1 MKEFIS
7 AIEEFTGISIAIRL
21 VLATLFGGIIGM
33 EREAKGHSAGFRTFT
48 LVCLGSAVST
58 IVNIYLFQIT
68 QSADVSRIPAG
79 VVSGIGFLGVG
90 TIIVTKKNTVR
101 GLTTA
106 ASLWATACLGLALG
120 AGMIATSTLTFVL
133 ILFTI
138 GVLQRLGRYI
148 AGRNRDI
155 SLYIEMEKGKDIDDL
170 IKFIRS
176 KGYGISTMEKKREKV
191 SKNIDLTIMMEIDLK
206 KKMSHSEV
214 INELSNLDCV
224 YYIEEVRN

>member
-7 AIEEFTGISIAIRL
+7 AIEEFSGISIAIRL

-90 TIIVTKKNTVR
+90 TIIVTRKNTVR

-155 SLYIEMEKGKDIDDL
+155 SLYIEMEKDKDIDDL

-176 KGYGISTMEKKREKV
+176 KGYGISTMEKKREIV

>member
-90 TIIVTKKNTVR
+90 TIIVTRKNTVR

-155 SLYIEMEKGKDIDDL
+155 SLYIEMEKDKDIDDL

-176 KGYGISTMEKKREKV
+176 KGYGISTMEKKREIV

>member
-7 AIEEFTGISIAIRL
+7 AIEEFSGISIVIRL

-90 TIIVTKKNTVR
+90 TIIVTRKNTVR

-155 SLYIEMEKGKDIDDL
+155 SLYIEMEKDKDIDDL

-176 KGYGISTMEKKREKV
+176 KGYGISTMEKKREIV

-214 INELSNLDCV
+214 VSELSNLDCV

>member
-133 ILFTI
+133 VLFTI

-176 KGYGISTMEKKREKV
+176 KGYGISTMEKKREIV

>member
-90 TIIVTKKNTVR
+90 TIIVTRKNTVR

-106 ASLWATACLGLALG
+106 ASLWVTACLGLALG

-155 SLYIEMEKGKDIDDL
+155 SLYIEMEKDKDIDDL

>member
-90 TIIVTKKNTVR
+90 TIIVTRKNTVR

-214 INELSNLDCV
+214 VSELSNLDCV